1 MKIKIL
7 LALLMLFVAGCAS
20 VQSDTPVVQESRA
33 SAERLMAVLKTG
45 ENFENAMKQ
54 VAGIQKSMLSQM
66 DLSEEEI
73 AIAQKASQPAMKV
86 TMEKFSWAN
95 MKEMFVDIYAEVFT
109 AEELNDIIAFYESPQ
124 GQKFVE
130 KQPELTRVTMQ
141 KMQTVM
147 AEVMPEIQKETIK
160 LVEQLKAERE
170 ATPVE

>member
-7 LALLMLFVAGCAS
+7 LTLLMLFVAGCAS
-20 VQSDTPVVQESRA
+20 VQNSQPVVQDSRA
-33 SAERLMAVLKTG
+33 SAEQLLEVLKMG
-45 ENFENAMKQ
+45 ENFDNAMQ
-54 VAGIQKSMLSQM
+54 QATGMQKNMLSQM
-66 DLSEEEI
+66 NLSEEEM
-73 AIAQKASQPAMKV
+73 AAAQKAAQSSIKV

-109 AEELNDIIAFYESPQ
+109 VEELNDIIAFYKSPQ

-141 KMQTVM
+141 KMRTVM
-147 AEVMPEIQKETIK
+147 ADVMPEIQKETAK

-170 ATPVE
+170 VSTIE